1 MRIFDNPNHPQ
12 YGPIRRMWV
21 VLTQLDLLAAA
32 ERWGYHN
39 QVDWDQHLANV
50 LAVHKQRESRAQRD
64 FIYVL
69 MEGWV

>member
-1 MRIFDNPNHPQ
+1 MRIYDNPSHPQ

-21 VLTQLDLLAAA
+21 VLTQLGLLDAA

-39 QVDWDQHLANV
+39 QVDWDKHLAKV
-50 LAVHKQRESRAQRD
+50 LAAHKQPESMAQRN